1 MGHSAELALRLA
13 SAARVAV
20 TAVAPRF
27 RFEELCASPPVL
39 LDPRSWAVAERALV
53 VNPEGQWQ
61 LQAQV
66 LHWRGETWRGGQL
79 AQEVFDTAAGAL
91 RSCQRTNVTASPSV
105 TTDEPDRMAAVIGG
119 PVILHQYLV
128 ANPGNS
134 TITELAMVDGAP
146 LTAWPGSMTPPCS
159 TRWVHRCARRTSG
172 RASRAGIAGSPVEFE
187 PQVPPTSA
195 RSRVARVVVNV
206 MPKAEILDPQGQAIV
221 GALGRLGHAGGLRC
235 PAGQAIRA

>member
-1 MGHSAELALRLA
+1 MRMVLGTLLVACGLVVAPPAAATPETCPPACDRIPEAAWIPPWGIPLNSHYAWPRLPG
-13 SAARVAV
+13 VAV

-27 RFEELCASPPVL
+27 RFEELCASPTVL

-134 TITELAMVDGAP
+134 TITELAMWSTAPPLTTWPGVDDTAVLDAMGAP
-146 LTAWPGSMTPPCS
+146 LCAAYIGSC
-159 TRWVHRCARRTSG
+159 
-172 RASRAGIAGSPVEFE
+172 
-187 PQVPPTSA
+187 Q
-195 RSRVARVVVNV
+195 
-206 MPKAEILDPQGQAIV
+206 
-221 GALGRLGHAGGLRC
+221 
-235 PAGQAIRA
+235 